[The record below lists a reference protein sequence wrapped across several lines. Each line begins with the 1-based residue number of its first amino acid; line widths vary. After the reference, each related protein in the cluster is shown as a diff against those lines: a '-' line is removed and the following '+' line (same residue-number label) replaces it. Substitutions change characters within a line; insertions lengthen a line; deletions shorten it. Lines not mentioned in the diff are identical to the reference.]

1 MLVLLKWRK
10 CHPWFSCECHWNQA
24 NKGTAPSRMELL
36 LLQKHQLLFHFALVK
51 LYMIRRFSF
60 IFCQLHMCN
69 EQVESYVL
77 KDNMLV
83 TSDSTDFSFAVLDED
98 RAQTLPSANL

>member
-1 MLVLLKWRK
+1 
-10 CHPWFSCECHWNQA
+10 
-24 NKGTAPSRMELL
+24 
-36 LLQKHQLLFHFALVK
+36 
-51 LYMIRRFSF
+51 MIRRFSF

-83 TSDSTDFSFAVLDED
+83 TSDCTDFSFAVLDED

>member
-1 MLVLLKWRK
+1 MSLEPSKQRNS
-10 CHPWFSCECHWNQA
+10 SCQD
-24 NKGTAPSRMELL
+24 GTVTLAETSIIIII
-36 LLQKHQLLFHFALVK
+36 HFALVK

-83 TSDSTDFSFAVLDED
+83 TSDSTEFSFAVLDED

>member
-1 MLVLLKWRK
+1 
-10 CHPWFSCECHWNQA
+10 
-24 NKGTAPSRMELL
+24 
-36 LLQKHQLLFHFALVK
+36 
-51 LYMIRRFSF
+51 
-60 IFCQLHMCN
+60 MCN

-83 TSDSTDFSFAVLDED
+83 TSDSTDFSFAVYLDED

>member
-10 CHPWFSCECHWNQA
+10 CHSWFSCECHWNQA

-36 LLQKHQLLFHFALVK
+36 LLQKHQLLFHFALFK

-98 RAQTLPSANL
+98 RSQTLPSANL